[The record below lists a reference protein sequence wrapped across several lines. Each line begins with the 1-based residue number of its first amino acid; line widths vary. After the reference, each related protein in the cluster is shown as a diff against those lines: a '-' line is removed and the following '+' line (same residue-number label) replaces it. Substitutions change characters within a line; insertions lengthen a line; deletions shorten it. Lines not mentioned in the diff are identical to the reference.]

1 VEEDAIKVNLNKDLI
16 PKELMDNK
24 KEVLINKLIY

>member
-1 VEEDAIKVNLNKDLI
+1 VEEDAIKGNLNKDLI
-16 PKELMDNK
+16 PKESMDNK

>member
-1 VEEDAIKVNLNKDLI
+1 VEEDAIKENLNKDLI